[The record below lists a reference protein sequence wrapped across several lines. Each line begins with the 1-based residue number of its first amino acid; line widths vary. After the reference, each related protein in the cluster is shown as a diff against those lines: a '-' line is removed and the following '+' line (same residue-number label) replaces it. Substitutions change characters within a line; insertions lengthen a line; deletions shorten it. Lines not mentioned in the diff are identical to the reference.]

1 MKLNLQYSGHLMWRA
16 DSLEKTVILGKIEG
30 RRRREQQ
37 RMRCLDGITDSMDMS
52 LSKLWETVN
61 GRETGVLK
69 SMGLQ
74 SEWVS
79 EVAQLCPTLCG
90 PVDCSPPGSS
100 VHGILQNTG
109 VGTNFL
115 LQWIFLTQGS
125 NLLLL
130 NCQED
135 SLPLNQQGNPRK
147 FHRD

>member
-1 MKLNLQYSGHLMWRA
+1 MKNASSGSYIFHL
-16 DSLEKTVILGKIEG
+16 V
-30 RRRREQQ
+30 
-37 RMRCLDGITDSMDMS
+37 
-52 LSKLWETVN
+52 
-61 GRETGVLK
+61 GVLVPERAQRYCCVCPLRQNRDPLPSLHGCSLAAPPLSLHLPSSLINNSLK
-69 SMGLQ
+69 LREGPACVGACSI
-74 SEWVS
+74 
-79 EVAQLCPTLCG
+79 AQLCPTLGG